1 MSYPFYACSPKLP
14 ILTIS
19 LQQKEFSEKIW
30 RRNVNWTPAHNSPS
44 NILWIYIQL
53 QSYFHKYHNS
63 RRKLSRRSPGMRG
76 LTLML
81 LVANLA
87 NTKRYKN
94 LKYDW
99 NPCIWVLIWEHS
111 SRAIQWI
118 PTWQG
123 LDGFQRFL
131 RSCAFDESSLSIG
144 RVKRKLLTRQTV
156 FRPWGIVCLVA
167 ECEIAVYCRYNG
179 KIRSN
184 LRENC
189 RSAALKNYAD
199 QLKIKERDINVRLPS
214 LESRIDTLFSS
225 TFRWNPQCA

>member
-1 MSYPFYACSPKLP
+1 MQCCIGLHHTCNQAERGSDEEQHPPSAFLYPS
-14 ILTIS
+14 
-19 LQQKEFSEKIW
+19 
-30 RRNVNWTPAHNSPS
+30 
-44 NILWIYIQL
+44 
-53 QSYFHKYHNS
+53 
-63 RRKLSRRSPGMRG
+63 
-76 LTLML
+76 TLML

-87 NTKRYKN
+87 NTKWSKISEN
-94 LKYDW
+94 DW
-99 NPCIWVLIWEHS
+99 NPGRWVLIWEHS

-123 LDGFQRFL
+123 LVGFQRCL

-144 RVKRKLLTRQTV
+144 RVKRKLLTHQTV

-184 LRENC
+184 RRENC

-199 QLKIKERDINVRLPS
+199 QL
-214 LESRIDTLFSS
+214 ESKRETLMWDYH
-225 TFRWNPQCA
+225 R